1 MNYLFVC
8 FWIFETRLDAHQDL
22 PPRKPAPLSCK
33 VSFRASHSSL
43 AAKRSVVSSFSWLV
57 LLIWTV
63 KLAFAAWQHF
73 WWNPCQVAPSKISL
87 DHQGQHR
94 RIPLRPLLM
103 QQHNVAWL
111 SSFELLQDI
120 GAVRRIL
127 QRTDLQWLR
136 CLRSSFARA
145 DRITATPF
153 LQDLFRSCNHLR
165 RIQQEAAALDPRAK
179 QTTIDRS
186 STYSQTGTNHFF
198 RVLICPSSHETCQKL
213 LEIMSTTTE
222 CCEPPPHHHHH
233 HHHPPT
239 HPPTHPTTQPP
250 NHPTNQ
256 PTNKQTNKQTK
267 QTNNQTTK
275 QPNNQPIN
283 QQTNQPTKQPT
294 NQPRQTTNQPTNKQT
309 NKQDKQPNN
318 QTKHKQHKQPNNQTT
333 NNHLIPMIHMIL
345 CHLVWF
351 VAAPQKN
358 LQVCD
363 RKTPP
368 DLHTEAMDLLL
379 QKCQMFQ
386 PATSDLNGHN
396 EWSPSDP
403 RIRWLHGKG
412 TIWGLKLSC
421 WEVDLTLYHYNW
433 IWRDP
438 RGSVRIGVWTPT
450 IISWGS
456 AFRGSKHRS
465 SQCMTG
471 GFWMSRVKWH
481 LLPFLNDPLQ
491 VETIDWHLVQCCSN
505 QLAIRLGTSSSF
517 PGVYIYTY
525 SMNHEHT

>member
-1 MNYLFVC
+1 M
-8 FWIFETRLDAHQDL
+8 
-22 PPRKPAPLSCK
+22 
-33 VSFRASHSSL
+33 
-43 AAKRSVVSSFSWLV
+43 
-57 LLIWTV
+57 
-63 KLAFAAWQHF
+63 
-73 WWNPCQVAPSKISL
+73 APSKISL

-165 RIQQEAAALDPRAK
+165 RIQQEAAALDSRAK

-233 HHHPPT
+233 HH
-239 HPPTHPTTQPP
+239 PPTHPTTQPP
-250 NHPTNQ
+250 NQPTNKQTNKTNKQPNNQTTNQSTNKPTNQ
-256 PTNKQTNKQTK
+256 PTNKQTNKTNNQTTK
-267 QTNNQTTK
+267 QNTNNQTTK
-275 QPNNQPIN
+275 QP
-283 QQTNQPTKQPT
+283 
-294 NQPRQTTNQPTNKQT
+294 
-309 NKQDKQPNN
+309 
-318 QTKHKQHKQPNNQTT
+318 

-351 VAAPQKN
+351 VAAPHEISRY
-358 LQVCD
+358 V
-363 RKTPP
+363 TPKKP
-368 DLHTEAMDLLL
+368 PEITPKPMDLLL

-386 PATSDLNGHN
+386 PATSDLNGHG
-396 EWSPSDP
+396 SSDP
-403 RIRWLHGKG
+403 H
-412 TIWGLKLSC
+412 
-421 WEVDLTLYHYNW
+421 W
-433 IWRDP
+433 IQ
-438 RGSVRIGVWTPT
+438 
-450 IISWGS
+450 GS
-456 AFRGSKHRS
+456 ADCTERVQF
-465 SQCMTG
+465 G
-471 GFWMSRVKWH
+471 G
-481 LLPFLNDPLQ
+481 
-491 VETIDWHLVQCCSN
+491 
-505 QLAIRLGTSSSF
+505 
-517 PGVYIYTY
+517 
-525 SMNHEHT
+525 